1 MQDEKEIKYLKYRR
15 DVLPEQLDR
24 ARRRYQ
30 GLVRE
35 AKRLGMNWVLTN
47 KEMFGDEYD

>member
-1 MQDEKEIKYLKYRR
+1 MQNEKEIKFLKYRR

-35 AKRLGMNWVLTN
+35 AKRLGLNWTLTN
-47 KEMFGDEYD
+47 EELFSDD